1 MTVSAEMKLS
11 VTVTSEN
18 YTEELQNWSSPEFK
32 KFNDLFTKQV
42 GLGEQVPIATQI
54 SPERDL

>member
-1 MTVSAEMKLS
+1 MKLS
-11 VTVTSEN
+11 VTVTSEV
-18 YTEELQNWSSPEFK
+18 YTEELQNRSSL
-32 KFNDLFTKQV
+32 KFQMFNKSFTDQV

>member
-1 MTVSAEMKLS
+1 MKLS